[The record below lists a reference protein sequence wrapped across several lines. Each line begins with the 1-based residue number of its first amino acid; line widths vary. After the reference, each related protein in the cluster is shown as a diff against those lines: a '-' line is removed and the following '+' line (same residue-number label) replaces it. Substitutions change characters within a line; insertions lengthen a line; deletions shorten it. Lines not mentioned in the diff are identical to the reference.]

1 VVCGRATSGKTGV
14 REYRIPP
21 RSVRWTICDDERFSR
36 ERWEMIWP
44 LLLHSCMQFRGN
56 LDMVHQAE
64 RKMRAMEGSLGVD
77 IVYAEE
83 QVIPRSQ

>member
-1 VVCGRATSGKTGV
+1 
-14 REYRIPP
+14 
-21 RSVRWTICDDERFSR
+21 
-36 ERWEMIWP
+36 MIWP

-77 IVYAEE
+77 IVYAGE